1 MPYEI
6 IISPRALKDLKQ
18 LPKDIHARII
28 SALEQ
33 IQEDPI
39 NSVYRLKDSP
49 LYSFHVGEYRVIL
62 DILHQKL
69 LILVVRVGHR
79 RNIYKKI

>member
-1 MPYEI
+1 MSYEI

-18 LPKDIHARII
+18 LPKEITARII

-33 IQEDPI
+33 IQDDPI

-49 LYSFHVGEYRVIL
+49 LYSLHVSDYTVIL
-62 DILHQKL
+62 NILHQKL
-69 LILVVRVGHR
+69 VILVVRVGHR

>member
-6 IISPRALKDLKQ
+6 IISPRALKDLKN
-18 LPKDIHARII
+18 LTPDVTARII
-28 SALEQ
+28 SNLEL
-33 IQEDPI
+33 ILDDPI

-62 DILHQKL
+62 DILRQKL
-69 LILVVRVGHR
+69 VILVVRIGHR